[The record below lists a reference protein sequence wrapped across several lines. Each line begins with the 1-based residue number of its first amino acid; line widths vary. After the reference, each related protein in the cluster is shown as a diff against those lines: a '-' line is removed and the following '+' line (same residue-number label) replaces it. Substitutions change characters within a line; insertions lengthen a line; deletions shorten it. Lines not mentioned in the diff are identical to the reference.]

1 MATVAVARPRRRSM
15 RKALRPLRRL
25 GFLAAVAGI
34 VVWSVGPFMWQMVAS
49 FQPDSELGQPTPKLL
64 PLPPTLDHY
73 RNVFEVKQFQ
83 HYIVNSVIVVGCT
96 TLLAVAIGSL
106 CAYGLARFNV
116 RRPMGVL
123 GLILA
128 VSMFPQIALVA
139 PLYLTMR
146 SLNLLNTYQG
156 LIFIYVSFGLP
167 LIVWVMYGYF
177 RSLPRSLDEAAKLDG
192 AGPIRILWSILLP
205 ISAPGLVTTGLLA
218 FIAAWNELMFAL
230 AFTSDIQHQT
240 IPVGI
245 ANFTDLYFIPWGDV
259 AAASVVVT
267 VPLVAL
273 VLAFQR
279 RIVAGLTAGAVK
291 D

>member
-1 MATVAVARPRRRSM
+1 
-15 RKALRPLRRL
+15 
-25 GFLAAVAGI
+25 
-34 VVWSVGPFMWQMVAS
+34 
-49 FQPDSELGQPTPKLL
+49 
-64 PLPPTLDHY
+64 
-73 RNVFEVKQFQ
+73 VFEVKQFQ
-83 HYIVNSVIVVGCT
+83 KYIFNSVIVVGCT
-96 TLLAVAIGSL
+96 TVLAVAIGSL

-146 SLNLLNTYQG
+146 SLDLLNTYQG

-177 RSLPRSLDEAAKLDG
+177 RALPRSLDEAAKLDG

-230 AFTSDIQHQT
+230 AFTSDIEHQT